1 MVLHIK
7 IDDYRPSTPGH
18 YHKRVRWS
26 DGFKSGQKSRTF
38 ATKAE
43 AESWAYEYAQ
53 EIKELSGGNP
63 AFLTYLRRYVDQRKA
78 SLDNDNSKQ
87 GWELAYQRAAD
98 FFSPTEKIRDIT
110 PSQYK
115 SFLHIIG
122 KNYAQSSNKSVS
134 YRLKRAFEDAKVRKM
149 ISTNP
154 AADVKASS
162 IKGRKEAE
170 NQPKHPLNVEQTY
183 KLIDYLLTH
192 TDKTGYAVIKDK
204 SKPYESGNNLVILTA
219 ILTGMRE
226 GEIAGLRWE
235 DIDPQKHTIKITH
248 QVDSAAG
255 FTVDEFMKESKI
267 FDVRSNGSRKQ
278 RVQAFDGLHIIKS
291 VKTAKS
297 NREIIAPDILFK
309 ALERA
314 RYKGEADYSP
324 IFKTRTYRII
334 GRSNLSYKLHAILDK
349 LDLPSEGYH
358 FHSLRHTHV
367 ALLLYE
373 GVNLATISDRLGHSS
388 IDLTLNKY
396 SYEVE
401 ETKKRDESKIYSDL
415 EDFATGKGQQK
426 SKDK

>member
-1 MVLHIK
+1 MRITMSK
-7 IDDYRPSTPGH
+7 AKQNKSGTWTI
-18 YHKRVRWS
+18 RVRWTTELGERHEHTVTR
-26 DGFKSGQKSRTF
+26 D
-38 ATKAE
+38 TKWETE
-43 AESWAYEYAQ
+43 AKAAEYARKKQ
-53 EIKELSGGNP
+53 QLSGGNP
-63 AFLTYLRRYVDQRKA
+63 KFLDYLREYVDMRKRA
-78 SLDNDNSKQ
+78 LNNYNSEM
-87 GWELAYQRAAD
+87 GWERTYQRAAE
-98 FFSPTEKIRDIT
+98 FFTPQEKIQDIT
-110 PSQYK
+110 TSRYQ
-115 SFLHIIG
+115 SFLYCIG
-122 KNYAQSSNKSVS
+122 RKYAKSSNQSVS
-134 YRLKRAFEDAKVRKM
+134 YRLKRALEDAKDRSM
-149 ISTNP
+149 IATNP
-154 AADVKASS
+154 AKS
-162 IKGRKEAE
+162 IKTASITGRKEAE
-170 NQPKHPLNVEQTY
+170 NQPKKPLNAEETY
-183 KLIDYLLTH
+183 KLIDYLLKNH
-192 TDKTGYAVIKDK
+192 DYTGYAVVKGK
-204 SKPYESGNNLVILTA
+204 SKTYEAGNNLVILTA

-267 FDVRSNGSRKQ
+267 FDVRSNGSRQQ

-314 RYKGEADYSP
+314 RYKGEPDYSP

-415 EDFATGKGQQK
+415 EDFATGKDQQK